1 MSAWGKLAIM
11 ATAMVAAVPA
21 AAQTVQATQPE
32 TIIRALQDAGYRAT
46 LSKDNDGDPLI
57 KSGAAGVDFS
67 VLFYNCTANKDCK
80 TVQFYAGFVKKGLTL
95 ETMNQWN
102 ASHRFAR
109 AYIGD
114 DKDPRI
120 EMDLDLD
127 DGGISAAL
135 FKANIATWESLLG
148 DFQKAIDF

>member
-1 MSAWGKLAIM
+1 MIGG
-11 ATAMVAAVPA
+11 VPA
-21 AAQTVQATQPE
+21 MAQTVVATKPE
-32 TIIRALQDAGYRAT
+32 TVMTALRDAGYRAV
-46 LSKDNDGDPLI
+46 LSKDNVGDPVI

-67 VLFYNCTANKDCK
+67 VLFYNCTEHKDCK

-95 ETMNQWN
+95 DTMNKWN

-109 AYIGD
+109 VYLD
-114 DKDPRI
+114 DEKDPRI

-127 DGGISAAL
+127 DGGISTAL

-148 DFQKAIDF
+148 EFQTAIDF